1 MSLIPLEK
9 LVADLVA
16 IPSVNPM
23 GRAVSGPEYLE
34 HKVTDYLE
42 QLVKE
47 HNLPYYR
54 QPISPGRDNLII
66 QVPGARDPLAGGKL
80 LMFEAHQDTVPV
92 EGMTIPPWLP
102 TIRDGRLYGRGSCD
116 IKGGLGVML
125 YTLLKL
131 HQEQPAN
138 LPTIVLAC
146 TVNEEYGF
154 TGAKGLVK
162 CWQELRPSVLP
173 RQPDAIIVTE
183 PTSLNIVVAHRGMV
197 RWRIRCRGRAAHS
210 SLPELG
216 DNAIYRVAP
225 VLLALKR
232 YQQDIVPTL
241 GTHPLCGR
249 PTINVGTIKGGI
261 SVNTVPDECVIE
273 IDRRLLPGDDPQQA
287 YEHVVNWV
295 TAQAYD
301 PYGVTHDP
309 PGMTSTGLSDAINGE
324 LARDL
329 AEVVTAV
336 RGGGVRIHGVSYGT
350 DAAAYGHLVPTI
362 VFGPGSIDQAHT
374 VDEWVPVHEL
384 HLASEI
390 LYRFSEQFGA

>member
-1 MSLIPLEK
+1 
-9 LVADLVA
+9 
-16 IPSVNPM
+16 
-23 GRAVSGPEYLE
+23 
-34 HKVTDYLE
+34 
-42 QLVKE
+42 
-47 HNLPYYR
+47 
-54 QPISPGRDNLII
+54 
-66 QVPGARDPLAGGKL
+66 
-80 LMFEAHQDTVPV
+80 
-92 EGMTIPPWLP
+92 MTIPPWLP

-154 TGAKGLVK
+154 TWCQRLGQVLA
-162 CWQELRPSVLP
+162 ELRPSVLP

-197 RWRIRCRGRAAHS
+197 LWRIRCRGRAAHS

-249 PTINVGTIKGGI
+249 PTINVGTIK
-261 SVNTVPDECVIE
+261 V
-273 IDRRLLPGDDPQQA
+273 
-287 YEHVVNWV
+287 
-295 TAQAYD
+295 
-301 PYGVTHDP
+301 
-309 PGMTSTGLSDAINGE
+309 
-324 LARDL
+324 
-329 AEVVTAV
+329 
-336 RGGGVRIHGVSYGT
+336 
-350 DAAAYGHLVPTI
+350 
-362 VFGPGSIDQAHT
+362 
-374 VDEWVPVHEL
+374 
-384 HLASEI
+384 AS
-390 LYRFSEQFGA
+390 A